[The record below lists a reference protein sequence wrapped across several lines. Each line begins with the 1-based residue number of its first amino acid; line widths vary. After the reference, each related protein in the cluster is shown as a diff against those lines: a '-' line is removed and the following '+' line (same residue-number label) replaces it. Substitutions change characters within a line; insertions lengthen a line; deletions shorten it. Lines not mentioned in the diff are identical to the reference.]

1 MPTKL
6 SAQPPAIALQSLVH
20 AWPGQAPLIH
30 IEELQLQQ
38 GQHLFI
44 QGPSG
49 CGKSTLLS
57 LLAGVQ
63 QVQQGT
69 CQVLGHQL
77 TQLNSVQRDRLRGEH
92 MGVIFQQFNLL
103 PFLDAQANALL
114 PTQLF
119 PSRAA
124 AATHAFGS
132 SVLQAQS
139 LAQSLGLPQS
149 LWHQPV
155 HQLSVGQQQRVA
167 TVRALMGQPQLI
179 IADEPTSAL
188 DDANQ
193 LEFLD
198 LLLDTAAQQ
207 GASVVMVSHN
217 ARLADRFH
225 QVHVWPAKVA
235 S

>member
-1 MPTKL
+1 MPLALHL
-6 SAQPPAIALQSLVH
+6 SELTH
-20 AWPGQAPLIH
+20 AWPGQAPLIQ
-30 IEELQLQQ
+30 IAQLTLPQ

-63 QVQQGT
+63 QVQQGV
-69 CQVLGHQL
+69 CQVLGQDL
-77 TQLNSVQRDRLRGEH
+77 ATLGPMQRDQLRGEH

-103 PFLDAQANALL
+103 PFLDVAANALL
-114 PTQLF
+114 PTRLF
-119 PSRAA
+119 ASRAA
-124 AATHAFGS
+124 AASQVWGS
-132 SVLQAQS
+132 PQAQAQA
-139 LAQSLGLPQS
+139 LAAGLGLPSS

-167 TVRALMGQPQLI
+167 AVRALMGQPQLI

-198 LLLDTAAQQ
+198 LLLGTAEKQ

-225 QVHVWPAKVA
+225 QVHVWPTKEAA
-235 S
+235 

>member
-1 MPTKL
+1 MPLALHL
-6 SAQPPAIALQSLVH
+6 SELTH
-20 AWPGQAPLIH
+20 AWPGQAPLIQ
-30 IEELQLQQ
+30 IAQLTLPQ

-63 QVQQGT
+63 QVQQGV
-69 CQVLGHQL
+69 CQVLGQDL
-77 TQLNSVQRDRLRGEH
+77 ATLGPMQRDQLRGEH

-103 PFLDAQANALL
+103 PFLDVAANALL
-114 PTQLF
+114 PTRLF
-119 PSRAA
+119 ASRAA
-124 AATHAFGS
+124 ASSQAGGS
-132 SVLQAQS
+132 PLAQAQA
-139 LAQSLGLPQS
+139 LAAGLGLPSS

-167 TVRALMGQPQLI
+167 AVRALMGQPQLI

-198 LLLDTAAQQ
+198 LLLGTAEKQ

-225 QVHVWPAKVA
+225 QVHVWPTKEAA
-235 S
+235 